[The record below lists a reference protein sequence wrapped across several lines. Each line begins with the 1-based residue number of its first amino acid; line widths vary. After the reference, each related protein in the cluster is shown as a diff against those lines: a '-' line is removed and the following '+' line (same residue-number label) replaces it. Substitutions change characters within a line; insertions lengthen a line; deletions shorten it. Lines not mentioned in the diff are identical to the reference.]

1 MTNQKWLEL
10 FNYWG
15 VLTMTQMTSVHAIK
29 YNLAAR
35 IFHWIGALLIVLAWF
50 LAQQG
55 EDYLSLHKSI
65 GVSFL
70 IWTLLRIVNRV
81 LTKDPTPLPVS
92 KIHTITASVVHLAL
106 YAAMI
111 VMPLTAFLASMY
123 GGYGVNI
130 FGVMN
135 ISGFETTNDELAGRL
150 MDWHTD
156 LVWPIL
162 LALVAAHI
170 IGALYHQFILKDN
183 ILSRMR

>member
-1 MTNQKWLEL
+1 
-10 FNYWG
+10 
-15 VLTMTQMTSVHAIK
+15 MTQITSTRVIK

-70 IWTLLRIVNRV
+70 IWTMLRIANRV
-81 LTKDPTPLPVS
+81 FTKDPTPLPVS
-92 KIHTITASVVHLAL
+92 KIYTVIANVVHLAL
-106 YAAMI
+106 YVAMI

-123 GGYGVNI
+123 GGHGVNV
-130 FGVMN
+130 FGIIS
-135 ISGFETTNDELAGRL
+135 ISGFKIPNTELADRL
-150 MDWHTD
+150 IDWHTD
-156 LVWPIL
+156 IVWPML
-162 LALVAAHI
+162 LVFVAAHI
-170 IGALYHQFILKDN
+170 IGALYHQFILKDH

>member
-1 MTNQKWLEL
+1 
-10 FNYWG
+10 
-15 VLTMTQMTSVHAIK
+15 MTQITSARVIK

-70 IWTLLRIVNRV
+70 IWTMLRIANRV
-81 LTKDPTPLPVS
+81 FTKDPTPLPVS
-92 KIHTITASVVHLAL
+92 KIYTVIANVVHLAL
-106 YAAMI
+106 YVAMI

-123 GGYGVNI
+123 GGYGVNV
-130 FGVMN
+130 FGITS
-135 ISGFETTNDELAGRL
+135 ISGFKIPNTELADRL
-150 MDWHTD
+150 IDWHTD
-156 LVWPIL
+156 IVWPML
-162 LALVAAHI
+162 LVFVAAHI
-170 IGALYHQFILKDN
+170 IGALYHQFILKDH